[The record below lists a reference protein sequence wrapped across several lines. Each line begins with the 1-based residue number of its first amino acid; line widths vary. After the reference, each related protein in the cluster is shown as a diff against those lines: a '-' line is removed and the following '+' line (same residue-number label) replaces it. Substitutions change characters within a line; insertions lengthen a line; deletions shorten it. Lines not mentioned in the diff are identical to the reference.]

1 MTEKHRLHVQ
11 GQGAQGN
18 AHLEGTRN
26 ALEELRRAIDLAL
39 APGSGDAIAVST
51 FDDLRGRKYE
61 LHVTVI
67 AHDAVDETA
76 GVTAGTIRAEQR
88 PAPAP
93 LPCSNEDA
101 DGVRKTL
108 DRIAADDPEMI
119 FRIEHPYDVALRDGK
134 VFLLS
139 SCLPLPSR
147 ENLGRVRFSFDI
159 PSVTGFRN
167 ALAGLSWGDKRQPIV
182 SSEHHSAHTPKAP
195 PSAARYRWEDGPAPQ
210 SEWNAGGADK
220 LATSA
225 RQAEMPAWMNGL
237 ISNAPL
243 IDFAVVTPA
252 TMTVADNWVYF
263 ATTNFTSGGE
273 KIGGTLRFAFRANA
287 ASTFLEWLTKHLPA
301 SVGDGRKS
309 S

>member
-1 MTEKHRLHVQ
+1 MTEKQRLQVQ
-11 GQGAQGN
+11 GQDAQGN
-18 AHLEGTRN
+18 VHLKGTRK

-39 APGSGDAIAVST
+39 APGSGDAISVST
-51 FDDLRGRKYE
+51 FDDLHGRRYE

-67 AHDAVDETA
+67 ARDVVDETVGVTA
-76 GVTAGTIRAEQR
+76 GVTRAEQR

-101 DGVRKTL
+101 DGVRKAL
-108 DRIAADDPEMI
+108 DRIVADDPEMI
-119 FRIEHPYDVALRDGK
+119 FRIEHPYDVALQDGK

-139 SCLPLPSR
+139 SCLPLASR
-147 ENLGRVRFSFDI
+147 ENSGRVRFSFDI
-159 PSVTGFRN
+159 PSVAGFRD
-167 ALAGLSWGDKRQPIV
+167 ALSRLPWAGKREPTV

-210 SEWNAGGADK
+210 SEWTSGGAEK
-220 LATSA
+220 PVTSA

-243 IDFAVVTPA
+243 IDFAVATPA
-252 TMTVADNWVYF
+252 TMNVADNWIYF

-301 SVGDGRKS
+301 PAGDGRKS
-309 S
+309 D